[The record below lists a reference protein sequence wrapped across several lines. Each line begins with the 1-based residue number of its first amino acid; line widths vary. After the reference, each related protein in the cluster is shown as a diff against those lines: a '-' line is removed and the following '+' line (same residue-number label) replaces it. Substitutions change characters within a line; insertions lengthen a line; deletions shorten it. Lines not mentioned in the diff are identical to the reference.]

1 MANESISFFSKK
13 PVSCPVCDAS
23 IYREELRTGRGRLN
37 AGDLTD
43 ELRREYV
50 PSKKYGAVYP
60 LVYPVT
66 VCPEC
71 GYAAFPQDFDTVSD
85 TVIERIQVS
94 SEERLNA
101 LKPIFG
107 WPDFGA
113 PRTLETGCAAY
124 FLAMSC
130 YDHFDTECAPT
141 IKRGLCALRSAWLC
155 NDMHRSRPSENFD
168 YLAAVFYR
176 KARFYYGLAVEREQ
190 DGSESIGNAGHL
202 GPDLDKN
209 YGYDGVLYIA
219 SLLEFRYGPTS
230 DEAFR
235 RQALDRAKR
244 TVARLFG
251 MGKASK
257 NKPTAILDN
266 ARDVYDRISREL
278 GDKDDE

>member
-1 MANESISFFSKK
+1 MASETISFFSKK
-13 PVSCPVCDAS
+13 AISCPVCEAS

-37 AGDLTD
+37 AGNLTD
-43 ELRREYV
+43 ELRREYI
-50 PSKKYGAVYP
+50 PSKKYGPVYP
-60 LVYPVT
+60 LIYSVT
-66 VCPEC
+66 ACTDC
-71 GYAAFPQDFDTVSD
+71 GYAALSQDFETIDGNAV
-85 TVIERIQVS
+85 ERIRMA
-94 SEERLNA
+94 SEERQNA

-107 WPDFGA
+107 RPDFAA
-113 PRTLETGCAAY
+113 PRNLETGCAAY

-130 YDHFDTECAPT
+130 YDHFEAEAAPT
-141 IKRGLCALRSAWLC
+141 IKRGLCALRAAWLC
-155 NDMHRSRPSENFD
+155 NDLHRSSPSENYD

-176 KARFYYGLAVEREQ
+176 KARFYYSVAIEREQ

-219 SLLEFRYGPTS
+219 SLLEYRYGPTS
-230 DEAFR
+230 DESYR
-235 RQALDRAKR
+235 KHALDQSKR

-266 ARDVYDRISREL
+266 ARDVYDRITREL
-278 GDKDDE
+278 EAKEGE